1 MEGNYYNNIL
11 ASFMFTYLDLIFWC
25 TFPYINHIFF
35 QELECIIYV
44 FHNVYMFSTL
54 TALSF
59 NDDDQ
64 QIPPFM
70 MTIRIIL
77 TFLFGKETKV
87 DLLNSSTF
95 VEAEFVSPEHM
106 KHEGVL
112 QTLILWCPQSEK
124 FPFPCMQGCS
134 QRPREPLSL
143 SHREVINFCQNSPQI
158 KVTH

>member
-44 FHNVYMFSTL
+44 FHNAYMYSTL

-95 VEAEFVSPEHM
+95 VQTEFVSPEHM
-106 KHEGVL
+106 KESSKLSFSDVL
-112 QTLILWCPQSEK
+112 NDDRLQVKNVVFHACKDALSVLENPSDSHTEK
-124 FPFPCMQGCS
+124 
-134 QRPREPLSL
+134 
-143 SHREVINFCQNSPQI
+143 
-158 KVTH
+158 